1 MLVHILPT
9 GSGNISSLAGAMSEL
24 GHTVANFQ
32 DELDINK
39 VRKVLIPGVGSFA
52 LAMDYLRAHGLV
64 QKTKEYVESGGQVLG
79 ICLGMQILAEKGLE
93 HGEHLGFGFIGGAVL
108 PFRGNTDGNVSETH
122 VGFNNLEITNS
133 ESNLLRGV
141 SSMEDFYFTH
151 SFFLSPVSSSHVA
164 ALSHN
169 GVSIAAVIDKNNQI
183 FGTQFH
189 PEKSQ
194 HQGLRIL
201 KNFVD
206 A

>member
-1 MLVHILPT
+1 
-9 GSGNISSLAGAMSEL
+9 MSEL
-24 GHTVANFQ
+24 GHTVANFR
-32 DELDINK
+32 DELDIKK

-141 SSMEDFYFTH
+141 SSLEDFYFTH
-151 SFFLSPVSSSHVA
+151 SFFLSSNSSSDVA

-169 GVSIAAVIDKNNQI
+169 GVAIAAAIDKDNQV

-194 HQGLRIL
+194 NQGLRIL

>member
-24 GHTVANFQ
+24 GNTVANFQ

>member
-9 GSGNISSLAGAMSEL
+9 GSGNVRSLAGALEEL
-24 GHTVANFQ
+24 GHSVANFQ
-32 DELDINK
+32 DELDHK
-39 VRKVLIPGVGSFA
+39 RVRKVLIPGVGSFA
-52 LAMDYLRAHGLV
+52 LAMGYLRSHGLV
-64 QKTKEYVESGGQVLG
+64 EKTKEFVESGGQVLG
-79 ICLGMQILAEKGLE
+79 ICLGMQILSETGFE
-93 HGEHLGFGFIGGAVL
+93 HGEHRGFGFIAGTVL
-108 PFRGNTDGNVSETH
+108 PFRGNTGGDISETH

-141 SSMEDFYFTH
+141 SSSEDFYFTH
-151 SFFLSPVSSSHVA
+151 SFFLSSNSSSEVA

-169 GVSIAAVIDKNNQI
+169 GVAIAAAIDKDNQV

-194 HQGLRIL
+194 DQGLRIL